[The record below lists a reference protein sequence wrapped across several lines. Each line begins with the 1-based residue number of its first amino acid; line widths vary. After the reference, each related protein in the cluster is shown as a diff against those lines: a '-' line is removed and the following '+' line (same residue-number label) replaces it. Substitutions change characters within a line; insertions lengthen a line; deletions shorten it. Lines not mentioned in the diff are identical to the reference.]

1 VNAIAMTDGWLQISS
16 RFELEP
22 LIDAKDISS
31 GALGTTNAT
40 DLKMNIINLQNV
52 FFWRKKQS
60 NLKLLYFFCK
70 PNY

>member
-40 DLKMNIINLQNV
+40 DLQININL
-52 FFWRKKQS
+52 KKCF
-60 NLKLLYFFCK
+60 LLEEK
-70 PNY
+70 TK